1 MIEALKYFDAYTV
14 RARIVPALIAGL
26 PCLAF
31 LFVTVPWDSFGLS
44 NALILTMCFVLL
56 YAFADLARSRGRK
69 VEAKLNTR
77 QTPHLW
83 HRADRQIPQISKDN
97 YRSFIAGVLNH
108 PAPTEHDELNDPAR
122 ADDFYLSAG
131 NWLRDA
137 TRDSAKFKILYGELL
152 TYGFRR
158 NLLGL
163 KPIAL
168 VLNVFV
174 TTALVALFYDRPSYF
189 YDLNHAD
196 VKFYT
201 LVVVTLCHS
210 LYMIFAVSRNGV
222 KEASAMYGRQLILS
236 CELLMPTAD
245 QITRPNTRSKDARR

>member
-1 MIEALKYFDAYTV
+1 MIGVLQYFDGYTV

-26 PCLAF
+26 PSLAF
-31 LFVTVPWDSFGLS
+31 LFVTVPWDSFSLS
-44 NALILTMCFVLL
+44 NAIVLTMGFILL
-56 YAFADLARSRGRK
+56 YAFADLARSRGKK

-77 QTPHLW
+77 QTPELW
-83 HRADRQIPQISKDN
+83 HRADRRIPQISKDI
-97 YRSFIAGVLNH
+97 YRAFIARVLNH
-108 PAPTEHDELNDPAR
+108 PAPTEQDELNDLES

-137 TRDSAKFKILYGELL
+137 TRDSAKFKILYDELL
-152 TYGFRR
+152 TYGYRR

-168 VLNVFV
+168 AMN
-174 TTALVALFYDRPSYF
+174 ALVATALIALFYIRPSYF

-201 LVVVTLCHS
+201 LVLTTLCHS
-210 LYMIFAVSRNGV
+210 LYMILAVNKNGV
-222 KEASAMYGRQLILS
+222 KEASGTYGQQLILS
-236 CELLMPTAD
+236 CELLMPAI
-245 QITRPNTRSKDARR
+245 QRSIQPNDRIL